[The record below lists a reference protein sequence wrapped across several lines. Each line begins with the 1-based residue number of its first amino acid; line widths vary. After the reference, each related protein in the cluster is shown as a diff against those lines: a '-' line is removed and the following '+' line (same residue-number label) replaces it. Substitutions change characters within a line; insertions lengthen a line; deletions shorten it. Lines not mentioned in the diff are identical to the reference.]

1 MGKRLATDLAESV
14 VDWAV
19 VTGVVMALTVD
30 TAATD
35 LGGVNGMNSDTGAIA
50 VETAGTLGEGIL
62 PLAAGIVF
70 TLDSSPVFF
79 GSSTTFVATIASTW
93 SSSSTSS
100 RSPLRQL
107 SISASFEDSTGR
119 LVITALSPD
128 NPALGLTNEIP
139 AESSSSSTVFLAS
152 VLSLVFLSYVA

>member
-50 VETAGTLGEGIL
+50 VETAGTLGEGI
-62 PLAAGIVF
+62 LAAGIVF